1 MSQVS
6 TVAVRADAAQAGR
19 SSRSAGAAYDG
30 GPGTV
35 GAARRFTTS
44 FLAGADGEGCLVSPR
59 VADDVCL
66 IVSELVTN
74 AAKYAPGPCLLD
86 LELTEDAVRVTLWDT
101 EPVAPVPR
109 GADAHRIGQ
118 HGMEIVLA
126 LCRRFEVERQ
136 SGGKRIQVDV
146 PRQP

>member
-1 MSQVS
+1 MSQVM
-6 TVAVRADAAQAGR
+6 TVDAMTRQSQRAV
-19 SSRSAGAAYDG
+19 GAAFDG
-30 GPGTV
+30 GPGTIR
-35 GAARRFTTS
+35 AARNLTAA
-44 FLAGADGEGCLVSPR
+44 FLAQAEEQGVRIAARQTE
-59 VADDVCL
+59 DVCL
-66 IVSELVTN
+66 VVSELVTN

-146 PRQP
+146 PRRPQD